1 MALPFLPLLGDDKT
15 FMTAITNPLNQ
26 RLETLLADG
35 FSLAEGSLEANVLRM
50 GDELPG
56 DLRDLLLNLA
66 NGRTEKG
73 DVEGDPIEFAFLCG
87 QAYERLENFFHSRL
101 AADIAFHAPDGT
113 PPLELEKKDFA
124 ALSRFMALRNRAL
137 RTIADYTLKFLL
149 VSAILLFMGLSLGLI

>member
-1 MALPFLPLLGDDKT
+1 MALPFLPLLGDDQT
-15 FMTAITNPLNQ
+15 FMTDKKHTLIQ
-26 RLETLLADG
+26 RIEALLVDG
-35 FSLAEGSLEANVLRM
+35 FALGGGGLEANVRRV

-124 ALSRFMALRNRAL
+124 ALSRFMTLRDHAL

-149 VSAILLFMGLSLGLI
+149 VSAIILFVGLSLGLI